1 MNLTCSCCI
10 IYTMKDFKKGVKYL
24 AIAMQIG
31 IDIALPIASGI
42 YIGAYLDQR
51 FSTGSA
57 FLICGFLLGLGSS
70 IAVVYRL
77 IIYQLNNKDENK
89 K

>member
-1 MNLTCSCCI
+1 MNLAYSCCI

-24 AIAMQIG
+24 VIAMQIG

>member
-1 MNLTCSCCI
+1 
-10 IYTMKDFKKGVKYL
+10 MKDFRKGLKYL
-24 AIAMQIG
+24 VIAMQIG

-42 YIGAYLDQR
+42 YIGAYFDQK
-51 FSTGSA
+51 FSSGST

-77 IIYQLNNKDENK
+77 IACQLDKKDDDK